1 MECGSYQLIKKS
13 SECRA
18 RRGRVYTA
26 RGVID
31 TPVFMPVGTQGS
43 VKGVAVE
50 FLKSS
55 GAQIILAN
63 SYHLY
68 LRPGTEVIKKAGG
81 IQKFNS
87 WNSPMLTDSGGFQM
101 LSLSDIRKITEDGA
115 EFQSHIDGSKHFF
128 SPEKSMQVQKDIGAD
143 IIMCFDEC
151 APYRSDYG
159 YAKNSMELSLKWA
172 KRCKEEFYKDD
183 SYKTQS
189 LFGIIQGSVYNDLR
203 IKSTRE
209 MLNVDFA
216 GYAIGGLSVGEPK
229 KDMHSVLENV
239 LPVIPENKARYLMG
253 VGMPEDLWECVERGI
268 DMFDCVIPTRNGRNG
283 QVFTSLGKINLRNA
297 EFKKDFSP
305 LDPACAC
312 PACTGYSKAYL
323 NHLIISRETLYLSLL
338 SLHNI
343 YFMVNSMLKIRKS
356 LENDTFFKSKKEF
369 FEKYYSRNKFSR
381 NLYSEK

>member
-18 RRGRVYTA
+18 RRGKVYTS

-55 GAQIILAN
+55 GVQIILAN

-68 LRPGTEVIKKAGG
+68 LRPGTDVIKKAGG

-87 WNSPMLTDSGGFQM
+87 WNSPMLTDSGGFQV
-101 LSLSDIRKITEDGA
+101 LSLSDIRKITEDGV

-128 SPEKSMQVQKDIGAD
+128 SPEKSIQVQKDIGAD

-151 APYRSDYG
+151 APYYCSDYR

-183 SYKTQS
+183 SYKAQS

-209 MLNVDFA
+209 MLNVGFA

-229 KDMHSVLENV
+229 KDMHSVLKNI
-239 LPVIPENKARYLMG
+239 LPLIPENKARYLMG
-253 VGMPEDLWECVERGI
+253 VGVPEDLWECVELGI

-283 QVFTSLGKINLRNA
+283 QAFTSLGKINLRNA
-297 EFKKDFSP
+297 EFKKDFDP
-305 LDPACAC
+305 LDPDCSC

-323 NHLIISRETLYLSLL
+323 NHLIRSRETLYLSLL

-343 YFMVNSMLKIRKS
+343 YFIVSLVLKIRES

-369 FEKYYSRNKFSR
+369 FEKYYSRN
-381 NLYSEK
+381 LCLEK

>member
-18 RRGRVYTA
+18 RLGKVYTT

-31 TPVFMPVGTQGS
+31 TPIFMPVGTQGT
-43 VKGVAVE
+43 VKGVAIE
-50 FLKSS
+50 FLRGS

-68 LRPGTEVIKKAGG
+68 LRPGTEIIKKAGG

-87 WNSPMLTDSGGFQM
+87 WNSPMLTDSGGFQVF
-101 LSLSDIRKITEDGA
+101 SLRNIRKINEDGV

-128 SPEKSMQVQKDIGAD
+128 SPEKSLQIQKSIGAD
-143 IIMCFDEC
+143 IMMCFDEC
-151 APYRSDYG
+151 TPYPADYG
-159 YAKNSMELSLKWA
+159 YAKSSMELSLKWA
-172 KRCKEEFYKDD
+172 ERCKKEFYKDD

-203 IKSTRE
+203 IKSTME
-209 MLNVDFA
+209 MLNIGFT
-216 GYAIGGLSVGEPK
+216 GYAIGGLSIGEPK
-229 KDMHSVLENV
+229 KDMHSVLENI
-239 LPVIPENKARYLMG
+239 LPAIPENKARYLMG
-253 VGMPEDLWECVERGI
+253 VGMPEDLWEGVERGI

-283 QVFTSLGKINLRNA
+283 QVFTSLGKINIRNA
-297 EFKKDFSP
+297 EFKEDFSP
-305 LDPACAC
+305 LDPNCGC

-323 NHLIISRETLYLSLL
+323 NHLVRARETLYLSLL

-343 YFMVNSMLKIRKS
+343 YFMVSLTLKIRKS
-356 LENDTFFKSKKEF
+356 LENDTFIESKREF
-369 FEKYYSRNKFSR
+369 FEKYYSRGRFS
-381 NLYSEK
+381 ED

>member
-18 RRGRVYTA
+18 RRGKVYTA

-31 TPVFMPVGTQGS
+31 TPVFMPVGTHGS
-43 VKGVAVE
+43 VKGVAAE

-101 LSLSDIRKITEDGA
+101 FSLSDIRKITKDGA

-143 IIMCFDEC
+143 IIMCFDDC
-151 APYRSDYG
+151 APYCSDYE

-203 IKSTRE
+203 IRSARE
-209 MLNVDFA
+209 MLNVGFT
-216 GYAIGGLSVGEPK
+216 GYAIGGLSIGEPK
-229 KDMHSVLENV
+229 KDMHSVLKNV

-297 EFKKDFSP
+297 EFKKDFSS
-305 LDPACAC
+305 LDPNCAC

-323 NHLIISRETLYLSLL
+323 NHLIRSREILYLSLL

-343 YFMVNSMLKIRKS
+343 YFMVDLMLKIRKS
-356 LENDTFFKSKKEF
+356 LKNDTFFKSKKEF
-369 FEKYYSRNKFSR
+369 FEKYYSRDKFSR
-381 NLYSEK
+381 NLCSKK